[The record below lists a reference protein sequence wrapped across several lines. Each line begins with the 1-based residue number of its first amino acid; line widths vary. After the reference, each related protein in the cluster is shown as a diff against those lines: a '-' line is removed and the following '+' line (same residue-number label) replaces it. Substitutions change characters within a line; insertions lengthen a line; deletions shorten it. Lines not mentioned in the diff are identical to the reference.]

1 MNYTIRK
8 GTIQDAE
15 ALAAVEAECFPK
27 AEAATAEQIRERL
40 ASYPNHFLLMV
51 VEDKVVGFIDGM
63 VTDDKDLADEMY
75 ADATLHNEKGDWQMI
90 FGLNTIPAY
99 RCLGLAGKLIEAFQQ
114 QAKEEGRKGIV
125 LTCKDRLV
133 HYYAKFGFENEGK
146 SDSTHGDVVWYQMR
160 NTF

>member
-75 ADATLHNEKGDWQMI
+75 ADATLHNEKGAWQMI

>member
-8 GTIQDAE
+8 GTIEDAE

-40 ASYPNHFLLMV
+40 ASYPNHFLLIY
-51 VEDKVVGFIDGM
+51 VENKLVGFIDGM
-63 VTDDKDLADEMY
+63 ATDEKDLADEMY
-75 ADATLHNEKGDWQMI
+75 ADATLHNEKGAWQMI
-90 FGLNTIPAY
+90 FGLNTIPSY
-99 RCLGLAGKLIEAFQQ
+99 RCQGLAGKLIEAFQK
-114 QAKEEGRKGIV
+114 QANEEGRKGIV
-125 LTCKDRLV
+125 LTCKDKLV

-160 NTF
+160 WKR

>member
-15 ALAAVEAECFPK
+15 ALASVEAECFPK
-27 AEAATAEQIRERL
+27 AEAATAEQIAERL
-40 ASYPNHFLLMV
+40 ASYPNHFLLMI

-75 ADATLHNEKGDWQMI
+75 ADATLHNEKGAWQMI

-160 NTF
+160 DTF